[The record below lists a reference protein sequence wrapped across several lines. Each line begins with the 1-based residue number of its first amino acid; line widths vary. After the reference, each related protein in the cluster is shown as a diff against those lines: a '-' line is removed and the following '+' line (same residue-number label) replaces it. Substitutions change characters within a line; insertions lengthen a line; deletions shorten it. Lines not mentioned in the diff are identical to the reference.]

1 MQSLPFSRNL
11 LISACHPLF
20 CFSREVTSK
29 NLPLVSCFVKSNFCW
44 QSAEMRL
51 PLMIGFNWWNANKI
65 SLNVKKKLR
74 YWFWNRSKQTKF
86 EDDLK
91 IKLRGKRLYPTV
103 SVKYLVLKI
112 DTDVN
117 WKYHVNDLSILNW
130 IKPILYFSKW
140 ENMLVFKI
148 LRSIYFAISD
158 SYLSYCCLV
167 WAQNCSTIKIIVIL
181 QKKLLELLVF
191 DHGIPIPV

>member
-1 MQSLPFSRNL
+1 
-11 LISACHPLF
+11 
-20 CFSREVTSK
+20 
-29 NLPLVSCFVKSNFCW
+29 
-44 QSAEMRL
+44 MRL

-74 YWFWNRSKQTKF
+74 YWSLNRSKKKF

-91 IKLRGKRLYPTV
+91 IKLRGKRLLYPTV
-103 SVKYLVLKI
+103 SVKYLGLKI

-117 WKYHVNDLSILNW
+117 RKYHVNDLSILNW

-158 SYLSYCCLV
+158 SYLSYCCLM

-191 DHGIPIPV
+191 DQGIPIPV

>member
-1 MQSLPFSRNL
+1 MLCENS
-11 LISACHPLF
+11 
-20 CFSREVTSK
+20 
-29 NLPLVSCFVKSNFCW
+29 FCW

-65 SLNVKKKLR
+65 SLNVKKKTEILI
-74 YWFWNRSKQTKF
+74 FKSKQKKF
-86 EDDLK
+86 EDDLI
-91 IKLRGKRLYPTV
+91 IKLRGKRLLYPTV
-103 SVKYLVLKI
+103 SVKYLDLKI

-117 WKYHVNDLSILNW
+117 RKYHVNDLSILNW
-130 IKPILYFSKW
+130 IKLILYFSKW
-140 ENMLVFKI
+140 ENVLVFKI

-158 SYLSYCCLV
+158 SYLSYCCLM

-191 DHGIPIPV
+191 DQGIPIPV

>member
-1 MQSLPFSRNL
+1 
-11 LISACHPLF
+11 
-20 CFSREVTSK
+20 
-29 NLPLVSCFVKSNFCW
+29 
-44 QSAEMRL
+44 MRL

-65 SLNVKKKLR
+65 SLNVKKKTEILI
-74 YWFWNRSKQTKF
+74 FKSKQKKF

-91 IKLRGKRLYPTV
+91 IKLRGKRLLYPTV
-103 SVKYLVLKI
+103 SVKYLGLKI

-117 WKYHVNDLSILNW
+117 RKYHVNDLSILNW

-158 SYLSYCCLV
+158 SYLSYCCLM

-191 DHGIPIPV
+191 DQGIPIPV